1 MTSTDNTVDTLNC
14 LLRGELSAIETY
26 SQAIHKLSGSGPH
39 PLLATM
45 RSEHQ
50 QSVGILR
57 RLIKERGGDPV
68 TDSGVWGVFAK
79 AVEGA
84 AVAMGTGPAVAALK
98 QGEEHGMKEYEDALK
113 DENLD
118 PAVREAIRNE
128 LLPALERHLLN
139 LVSITS

>member
-1 MTSTDNTVDTLNC
+1 MTSTEPTIDTLNC

-26 SQAIHKLSGSGPH
+26 SQAIHKLSGSDQH
-39 PLLATM
+39 PMLATL

-50 QSVGILR
+50 ESVGILR
-57 RLIKERGGDPV
+57 RLIRERGGDPV

-98 QGEEHGMKEYEDALK
+98 QGEEHGIREYEDALK
-113 DENLD
+113 DGDLD
-118 PAVREAIRNE
+118 PAIKDIIRNQ
-128 LLPALERHLLN
+128 LLPAGERHLSN
-139 LVSITS
+139 LATITA